1 MYFKLNIFLNYIQ
14 MQFQLQKQTVKCFHT
29 EIDIFIINFFFS
41 GLKFSNKHLPEILIR
56 TIRNLVA

>member
-1 MYFKLNIFLNYIQ
+1 